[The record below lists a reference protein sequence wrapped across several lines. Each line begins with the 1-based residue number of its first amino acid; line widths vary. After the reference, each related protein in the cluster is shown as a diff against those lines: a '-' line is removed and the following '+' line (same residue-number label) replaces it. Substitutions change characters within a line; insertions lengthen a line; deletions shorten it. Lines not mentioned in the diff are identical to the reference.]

1 MTPGRSGLTV
11 ALALALSIDYS
22 AQASDDVPVVHVK
35 IIDYSQAGANLVV
48 AREELRKIYE
58 RAGIRLLMSMTYG
71 PQPTIQ
77 DVVQIVVLSGPM
89 SESMRMADRLPRT
102 VLGHAGIAARR
113 VYVFYDRIVEDTAQQ
128 NRAVMLGRVMAHELG
143 HVLIGRPGHSLEGLM
158 QAGLSSYAPFSP
170 LLLAEQVQAIRARLL
185 SPRSLARTVE

>member
-1 MTPGRSGLTV
+1 MIPGRSGLTV